1 MSGVEEGVLVHCA
14 DAFQYGPTS
23 VSSAGTQPALLQ
35 PLLSPIFI
43 STVYIFK
50 SSSISFSLWHIYT
63 QTSPKLCECVRGFSR
78 PRGPGASPPI
88 QCSSLHYPLY
98 LSICP
103 SVHHCLYPAAH
114 LAVLL
119 ASLPH
124 TASIA
129 ALLWVTF
136 KDWAPPLINTETA
149 ALYSMSVLSF
159 LPLLLLCLSL
169 SLSKSK
175 VLHLLMMEAVSSH
188 LYYTGIYIQTKDN
201 VRFAAL
207 PLSSCLSLTV

>member
-1 MSGVEEGVLVHCA
+1 MY
-14 DAFQYGPTS
+14 AFVDFSEPMGPS
-23 VSSAGTQPALLQ
+23 
-35 PLLSPIFI
+35 
-43 STVYIFK
+43 
-50 SSSISFSLWHIYT
+50 
-63 QTSPKLCECVRGFSR
+63 
-78 PRGPGASPPI
+78 ASPPI
-88 QCSSLHYPLY
+88 QCCSLHYPLY

-119 ASLPH
+119 ASLPR

-136 KDWAPPLINTETA
+136 KDQAPLLINTETA

-159 LPLLLLCLSL
+159 LPSSSSLSLSLSL

-175 VLHLLMMEAVSSH
+175 VLHLLMMEAFSSH
-188 LYYTGIYIQTKDN
+188 LYYTDICIQTKDN
-201 VRFAAL
+201 MWFALLSHFL
-207 PLSSCLSLTV
+207 PVCP